1 MLYKIRTGDILLA
14 KNKVLQKTN
23 AYLVVNLGGDDGYGL
38 ICLSCGEKVGFYG
51 TDKEKFRED
60 IDGFLSVKYIVP
72 KEEVTSYLNNKYKL
86 KYELKAHDVLIDNHE
101 LGIEVER

>member
-14 KNKVLQKTN
+14 ENKVLQKTN

-51 TDKEKFRED
+51 TDKKKFRED
-60 IDGFLSVKYIVP
+60 IDGVLSVKYIVP

-86 KYELKAHDVLIDNHE
+86 KYEVKSHDVLIDNHE